1 MAKEQQHPQKA
12 PNRKQLAT
20 RKRDEK
26 AQRIIMWI
34 AIGVGV
40 VILSVLG
47 YGVVSELFIKANA
60 PVARVDGEPIK
71 TKDYQARV
79 RFERLSTKNQILQY
93 ENYLTQ
99 YDMTDE
105 FMQTLAT
112 QLQQQ
117 KQQLELQLAPGSVA
131 IFGSSVLD
139 KMVEERLVSKEAAR
153 LGITVTQEEV
163 DRQIESLF
171 GYDRDA
177 VAAATAPLTPTTT
190 TVTNTAAVTNTETPM
205 TRAEFETYY
214 EQFKSVYLRPSGLS
228 EEAFRQ
234 SVEIELLR
242 PKVVEAL
249 TQDIETK
256 ANQAQVTVLVTG
268 TLEAALA
275 LQERL
280 NAGESVD
287 ALVEELNNSETGGGW
302 AADLGWVQPGRLTT
316 DFSAD
321 VDTAAFE
328 IPVGTASDPITRD
341 ETEYYVVFVRA
352 REVRDLDEATLSA
365 AREQRFSEWLAEQK
379 QSRVEYLD
387 YTKVTPDT
395 P

>member
-93 ENYLTQ
+93 ENYLAQ
-99 YDMTDE
+99 YDTTDE

-177 VAAATAPLTPTTT
+177 VAATTAPLTPTTT

>member
-93 ENYLTQ
+93 ENYLAQ
-99 YDMTDE
+99 YDTTDE

-177 VAAATAPLTPTTT
+177 VAATTAPLTPTTT

-379 QSRVEYLD
+379 QARVEYLD

>member
-1 MAKEQQHPQKA
+1 MAKEQQRPQKS

-26 AQRIIMWI
+26 AQRIITWI

-99 YDMTDE
+99 YDTTDE

-153 LGITVTQEEV
+153 LGITVTPEEV

-177 VAAATAPLTPTTT
+177 VAATDPLTTTG
-190 TVTNTAAVTNTETPM
+190 TVTNTKTPM

-280 NAGESVD
+280 NAGEAVD

-328 IPVGTASDPITRD
+328 IPVGTASDPITRN

>member
-26 AQRIIMWI
+26 AQRIITWI

-79 RFERLSTKNQILQY
+79 RFERLSTRSQILQY

-177 VAAATAPLTPTTT
+177 VAATTAPLTPTTT

-280 NAGESVD
+280 NAGEAVD

>member
-1 MAKEQQHPQKA
+1 MAKEQQRPQKS

-26 AQRIIMWI
+26 AQRIITWI

-79 RFERLSTKNQILQY
+79 RFERLSTRSQILQY
-93 ENYLTQ
+93 ENYLAQ
-99 YDMTDE
+99 YDTTDE

-117 KQQLELQLAPGSVA
+117 KQQLELQLVPGSVA

-153 LGITVTQEEV
+153 LGITVTPEEV

-177 VAAATAPLTPTTT
+177 VAATDPLTTTG
-190 TVTNTAAVTNTETPM
+190 TVTNTKTPM

-280 NAGESVD
+280 NAGEAVD

-328 IPVGTASDPITRD
+328 IPVGTASDPITRN